1 MQKLFF
7 SVLAFLLPFCLYAG
21 SITVPSWLTVQGPDP
36 ELPAFSCTENMEGGT
51 FGYEELFSFNPLDI
65 TGHFPYYNKVFLS
78 NEDDEIRWATR
89 HANDSGFVDAGM
101 PGTGTAS
108 VAWLATYIKVSR
120 WMKADLEISSR
131 QMLEVYLDGTRL
143 GTKNTSQKPDSDPA
157 KWTKEV
163 ELSKGKHLLVVRT
176 MIAKDDESRWQLSA
190 TINAPDYAGKED
202 LGFELNPKQ
211 GKTLSHL
218 LDGVK
223 AGTAVISPDGNM
235 YIVNFSRTLPP
246 SDRSENWAEVKRVSD
261 GRMIHSFRHSSVSS
275 LSWTPRVNVV
285 SYRTSREGKATIWTH
300 NLESGEV
307 KPVLA
312 DIEDLGSFRWTPDRK
327 YIVYS
332 IREEGPEEEGSTKRI
347 IGPRDRIPGFRN
359 RNFLYRLNVETG
371 VKERLTHGFLT
382 TSLHDISPC
391 SKYILFS
398 QSRPDYLERPY
409 MKQDVFI
416 MEMDT
421 REVDTILHD
430 KRWGVSGTYSPNGRE
445 ILFTGGPSAFGG
457 LGENI
462 PEGMIANNYDTQA
475 YIHNIE
481 TGSTDPFTREF
492 APSISQALWNRADN
506 HIYLVAGHEDYV
518 RLYRYNTGNRR
529 FTEIE
534 TGKDVISQIS
544 MARDE
549 RIAIY
554 SGSGM
559 SSPQRISL
567 LNLSNGRSREIEN
580 PDSHNFRNVVF
591 GESLEWNFRNREGVE
606 IPGRVYLP
614 PDFDES
620 AKYPVIVYYYGGTN
634 PVSRSFGG
642 RYPFNMYA
650 ASGYVVY
657 VLQPSGATGFG
668 QEFSA
673 MHVNNWGKTVAD
685 EIIDGTKKFLEAHP
699 FTDPDRV
706 GCMGASYGGFMT
718 MLLTTQTD
726 IFATAISHAGIS
738 SISSYW
744 GEGYWGYGYS
754 AEASAG
760 SFPWNNREL
769 YVDQSPLFSAD
780 RINTPLLLVT
790 GDQDTNVPPGES
802 IQLYVALK
810 LLGRP
815 VELIKIEGE
824 DHHILTYNKR
834 IEWSNTKMAWF
845 DKWLKDQPE
854 WWENL
859 YPGRNL

>member
-1 MQKLFF
+1 MAFF
-7 SVLAFLLPFCLYAG
+7 ITASLWSG
-21 SITVPSWLTVQGPDP
+21 SITVPSWLAVQGPDM
-36 ELPAFSCTENMEGGT
+36 ELPAFALTENLKGET
-51 FGYEELFSFNPLDI
+51 FGKEELFSFNPREISD
-65 TGHFPYYNKVFLS
+65 HFPENNKFFMR
-78 NEDDEIRWATR
+78 NGNYEARWAVR
-89 HANDSGFVDAGM
+89 HANDTGYVDAGM

-108 VAWLATYIKVSR
+108 VAWLATYINVSR
-120 WMKADLEISSR
+120 WMKTDLEIHSR
-131 QMLEVYLDGTRL
+131 QMLEVYLNGKRL
-143 GTKNTSQKPDSDPA
+143 GAKNTVQEPESEPG
-157 KWTKEV
+157 KWTREI
-163 ELSKGKHLLVVRT
+163 ELEGGKHLLVVRT
-176 MIAKDDESRWQLSA
+176 FITQDDESPWQLSA
-190 TINAPDYAGKED
+190 ALKVPEYASEND
-202 LGFELNPKQ
+202 LKTSLDPEQ

-223 AGTAVISPDGNM
+223 AGAADISPDGKM
-235 YIVNFSRTLPP
+235 YIVNFSRSLPP
-246 SDRSENWAEVKRVSD
+246 SDRSENWTEIKRVSD
-261 GRMIHSFRHSSVSS
+261 GRMIHSFRHSTVSS
-275 LSWTPRVNVV
+275 VSWTPVENVV
-285 SYRTSREGKATIWTH
+285 SYRTTREGKATIWRYD
-300 NLESGEV
+300 LESGEME
-307 KPVLA
+307 KVLA
-312 DIEDLGSFRWTPDRK
+312 DIEDLVSFRWTPDGK

-332 IREEGPEEEGSTKRI
+332 LREEGPEEEGSTKRI
-347 IGPRDRIPGFRN
+347 IGPGDRIPGFRN
-359 RNFLYRLNVETG
+359 RNFLYRANVETG
-371 VKERLTHGFLT
+371 VRERLTHGFLT

-391 SKYILFS
+391 SKYILLS

-421 REVDTILHD
+421 RDVDTILHD
-430 KRWGVSGTYSPNGRE
+430 KRWGVSGTFSPDGRK

-475 YIHNIE
+475 YIYDIE
-481 TGSTDPFTREF
+481 SGSTDPFTREF
-492 APSISQALWNRADN
+492 DPSISQALWNRADN
-506 HIYLVAGHEDYV
+506 HIYLVAGHEDFV

-529 FTEIE
+529 FAEIE
-534 TGKDVISQIS
+534 TGKDVISRVS

-559 SSPQRISL
+559 SSPPRVSL
-567 LNLSNGRSREIEN
+567 LNLRNGRYREIEN
-580 PDSHNFRNVVF
+580 PDSHNFRNVAF
-591 GESLEWNFRNREGVE
+591 GENLEWNFSNSEGVE

-614 PDFDES
+614 PDFDDS
-620 AKYPVIVYYYGGTN
+620 KKYPVIVYYYGGTN

-685 EIIDGTKKFLEAHP
+685 EIIDGTRKFLEAHP
-699 FTDPDRV
+699 FADPERV

-718 MLLTTQTD
+718 MLLTTRTD

-845 DKWLKDQPE
+845 DKWLKGQPE
-854 WWENL
+854 WWVNL
-859 YPGRNL
+859 FPDRNL